1 MFKIDLKIR
10 TPIYEQIVNNFKN
23 LIITGTLKED
33 DKIPSVREMSKI
45 LSVNPNTIQKAYK
58 ELEAKGYFYTESNQ
72 GSFVKKVEIEK
83 EKVEKLYSQIKEI
96 ILELKYLGETSEK
109 IERRINDDTN

>member
-23 LIITGTLKED
+23 LIITGKLEED
-33 DKIPSVREMSKI
+33 AKIPSVREMSKI

-58 ELEAKGYFYTESNQ
+58 ELESKGYFYTVLNQ
-72 GSFVKKVEIEK
+72 GSFVKKVEIET
-83 EKVEKLYSQIKEI
+83 EKIDKLYKQIKEV
-96 ILELKYLGETSEK
+96 ILELKYLGESLEQ
-109 IERRINDDTN
+109 IERRIKDDSN